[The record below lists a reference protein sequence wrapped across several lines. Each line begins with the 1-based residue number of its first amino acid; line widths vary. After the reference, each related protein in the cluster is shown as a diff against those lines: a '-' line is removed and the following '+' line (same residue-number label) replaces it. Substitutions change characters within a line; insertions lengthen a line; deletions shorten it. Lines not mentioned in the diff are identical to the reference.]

1 MKNVNK
7 KTSFYLASALF
18 FSFIIA
24 SCSSPRSN
32 EDIQQAVNDSLQA
45 NGTMKNIKAAVA
57 DGTVTLTGTCEG
69 DDCVTQTGDKVKT
82 IDGVTSVTNNVTMTP
97 KNTDYT
103 LRTQVQNIVT
113 RYAGVQADV
122 AGGVVVLRGSIDRG
136 QLQSLMT
143 ELNSLHASK
152 IDNQLALK

>member
-7 KTSFYLASALF
+7 KTGFYLASALF